1 MDASATW
8 VALRKLAGVWVG
20 TGVGEFPTLDSFTY
34 RERFEIAERR
44 ARVLHYL
51 QETWRDVDGEE
62 VGSHIETGF
71 ITLADDG
78 AVEVL
83 NAQGSDRVE
92 VLSGHAELSGGVV
105 SIDLESVAL
114 VHDERMIS
122 SWWKLHIDGDEL
134 RYSMGMATK
143 SVPKGATHLTARLT
157 KQ

>member
-1 MDASATW
+1 MDAPATW
-8 VALRKLAGVWVG
+8 VDLRKLAGVWVG

-44 ARVLHYL
+44 ARVLNYL
-51 QETWRDVDGEE
+51 QETWRNVDSEE

-78 AVEVL
+78 TVEVL

-92 VLSGHAELSGGVV
+92 VLSGHAEVSGSVV

-114 VHDERMIS
+114 ANDERMIS
-122 SWWKLHIDGDEL
+122 SWRKLQIDGDEL
-134 RYSMGMATK
+134 SYTMGMATN

-157 KQ
+157 RQ